1 MTATRLSIG
10 LAVSLPCLGLTTVV
24 WHYRPVHWIR
34 THSFASSLYWT
45 VRSWLWNYPLTP
57 DFEIWDEGDP
67 RHNEKWKKEKI
78 RTVRIWDF
86 LAPYFAE
93 RGYTL
98 YVRDKLADP
107 LSKRYPASSMI
118 NSSRLS
124 YPYAPCICSNDSDFE
139 VNIVASRV
147 WAARDTEGRDVIIK
161 AISGA
166 VPTNELRALQL
177 LHSEP
182 LCNDPRNHTIPV
194 IEYIEFNQQTFV
206 VMPRWSSIVSSD
218 FSTVGEIIRYARIF
232 FEALVFLHENNI
244 THGDITLQNMSVDVL
259 MPCFRY
265 PDYYVGHHGPE
276 RRYAFID
283 FEIAELPAENGAP
296 SPRFEECRR
305 RDITWLAT
313 TLETHL
319 RCIEHVAPGIDEFL
333 ARMNK
338 DAWDNLPD
346 AATVLSDFDE
356 ICCRLSSS
364 ELTMPLEAY
373 RWDHG

>member
-1 MTATRLSIG
+1 
-10 LAVSLPCLGLTTVV
+10 SLT
-24 WHYRPVHWIR
+24 
-34 THSFASSLYWT
+34 SSMYWT

-57 DFEIWDEGDP
+57 DFKVWDEGDP
-67 RHNEKWKKEKI
+67 NQYEEWVKERE
-78 RTVRIWDF
+78 RTVRIWEF

-93 RGYTL
+93 RGYKM
-98 YVRDKLADP
+98 YVRENLTDVFA
-107 LSKRYPASSMI
+107 SRYPASSKI
-118 NSSRLS
+118 DPLELS
-124 YPYAPCICSNDSDFE
+124 YPYAQYACKNERQLE
-139 VNIVASRV
+139 VALVVSGMGNPQILHAHLRNQSQRV
-147 WAARDTEGRDVIIK
+147 WAARDREGRDVMLK
-161 AISGA
+161 LESSS
-166 VPTNELRALQL
+166 LKALQL

-182 LCNDPRNHTIPV
+182 LSTDPQNHTIPV
-194 IEYIEFNQQTFV
+194 IEYIEFNHQTFV

-232 FEALVFLHENNI
+232 FEALAFLHENNI
-244 THGDITLQNMSVDVL
+244 THGDITLQNMSMDVL

-283 FEIAELPAENGAP
+283 FEIAELPAKNGAP

-319 RCIEHVAPGIDEFL
+319 RCIEHVAPGINEFL